1 MSDGSVGLEQAQE
14 QLVRKALLRLNSRAW
29 GMALGLIFGIGLLA
43 ATLFLVARG
52 GENVGAHLGLLR
64 AYFPGYSVSVT
75 GSLIG
80 FAYAF
85 VVGYA
90 AGRLVGAIYN
100 RVTDAL
106 G

>member
-1 MSDGSVGLEQAQE
+1 MQPQSSVPPGVLAACAPLHKTAFGIAVGLVA
-14 QLVRKALLRLNSRAW
+14 
-29 GMALGLIFGIGLLA
+29 GLAVVA

-75 GSLIG
+75 GGLIG

-85 VVGYA
+85 VVGYV